1 VTRILINK
9 LPLFAGLIGGRWM
22 VIAIQMVAVRPIFV
36 TNYVGFRTGM
46 LLPTSDMRSQAG
58 TVGF

>member
-1 VTRILINK
+1 
-9 LPLFAGLIGGRWM
+9 M